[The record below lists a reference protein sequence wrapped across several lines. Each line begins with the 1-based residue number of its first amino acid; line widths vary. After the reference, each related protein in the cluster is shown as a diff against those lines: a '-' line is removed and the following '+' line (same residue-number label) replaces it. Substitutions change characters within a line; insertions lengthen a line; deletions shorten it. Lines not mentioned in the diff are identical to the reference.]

1 MRSRKG
7 RVRRTLLSLLLVL
20 PLIVGAAYLG
30 WAGIGPS
37 AAWTADGDGEARSAP
52 GPVPG
57 IDVAQV
63 QEARR
68 ALGDANTRAGFL
80 DMGMGQAEDGIG
92 ELREGGTALVDGTG
106 QIRSGA
112 SDLASGMTQLQAGTA
127 ELGNGA
133 RDLAAGA
140 TAISENVGMVA
151 VAAGQVGAAL
161 GPALDSL
168 RASND
173 PAAQEAVM
181 DLESL
186 QRQLG
191 MIDFDGIAGEAST
204 MAAGANELSNQLNS
218 PGAAY
223 RDGVYTATQGAAE
236 LRDATAELDDGARE
250 LDAGL
255 LELEQGSGR
264 LSDQVDDTTGAIREA
279 QRAMPVPTE
288 DQLAAAGLTA
298 DAGGEGAAPNA
309 TLAPTLAFV
318 VSALVMLGA
327 SALWLIGRPGHWS
340 DPDRSARFRWLPGAP
355 MLGALAGIVAVGA
368 VVLFIMADGMDLLR
382 GVTSVLVLGLA
393 ALAATAL
400 ARAVLVVFGGTWG
413 RVALLL
419 GMVLQVGV
427 IGWVWRTAAGSAT
440 GEMEL
445 ATAWGV
451 IAALLPLHHPTAAL
465 SALGN
470 DGSTMLWGVSA
481 GVLLALVVIGALI
494 ERFGG
499 GRRAAVATAP
509 PSASTASPA
518 TVPATSTASIATGPA
533 TSTAS
538 TTTGPATS
546 ATAGSSAPTSATAGS
561 SASTSSTSTT
571 AEPADSAD
579 SAVADDPETEVIPVA
594 EGTSSESTMENNDP
608 AGEASGGAPGDAAYA
623 DDAADDAAD
632 AAGDDAAADI
642 ADDIPPSDGPNATR

>member
-1 MRSRKG
+1 MLGRAKYPKAMTGVKDRSTVSTAPDPIHAAQTAENGADIYLYPAHSAPPRVPPTVARRPPGGGGPVSVPRPARFWRMRSRKG
-7 RVRRTLLSLLLVL
+7 RIRRTLLSLLLVL

-30 WAGIGPS
+30 WAGVGPS
-37 AAWTADGDGEARSAP
+37 AAWTADGDGQARSAP

-80 DMGMGQAEDGIG
+80 DMGMGRAEDGIG
-92 ELREGGTALVDGTG
+92 ELSEGGTALVDGTG

-112 SDLASGMTQLQAGTA
+112 AELASGMTRLQAGTA

-140 TAISENVGMVA
+140 TAMSDSVGMVS

-161 GPALDSL
+161 GPALESL

-173 PAAQEAVM
+173 PAARDAVM

-186 QRQLG
+186 ERQLA
-191 MIDFDGIAGEAST
+191 MIDFDAIAGEART
-204 MAAGANELSNQLNS
+204 MADGANELSNQLNS

-223 RDGVYTATQGAAE
+223 RDGVYSATRGATQ

-250 LDAGL
+250 LDGGL
-255 LELEQGSGR
+255 TELERGSGR
-264 LSDQVDDTTGAIREA
+264 LRDQVEDTTGAIREA
-279 QRAMPVPTE
+279 QRVMPVPTV
-288 DQLAAAGLTA
+288 DQLAAAGLGAEDA
-298 DAGGEGAAPNA
+298 DGEAAPRA

-327 SALWLIGRPGHWS
+327 SALWLIGRPGRWS
-340 DPDRSARFRWLPGAP
+340 DPDRPARLRWLPGAP

-382 GVTSVLVLGLA
+382 GATSILVLGLA

-419 GMVLQVGV
+419 GMVLQVGF
-427 IGWVWRTAAGSAT
+427 IGWVWRTAAGTAT
-440 GEMEL
+440 GETEL
-445 ATAWGV
+445 ATAWGA

-470 DGSTMLWGVSA
+470 DGSATLWGVSA

-494 ERFGG
+494 ERFGA
-499 GRRAAVATAP
+499 GRRTAAATAN
-509 PSASTASPA
+509 
-518 TVPATSTASIATGPA
+518 
-533 TSTAS
+533 
-538 TTTGPATS
+538 
-546 ATAGSSAPTSATAGS
+546 AG
-561 SASTSSTSTT
+561 
-571 AEPADSAD
+571 AEP
-579 SAVADDPETEVIPVA
+579 
-594 EGTSSESTMENNDP
+594 GLSEST
-608 AGEASGGAPGDAAYA
+608 GGTGSP
-623 DDAADDAAD
+623 AD
-632 AAGDDAAADI
+632 A
-642 ADDIPPSDGPNATR
+642 

>member
-499 GRRAAVATAP
+499 GRRAAVAAAP

-518 TVPATSTASIATGPA
+518 TVPATSTASTATGPA

>member
-499 GRRAAVATAP
+499 GRRAAVAAAP

-518 TVPATSTASIATGPA
+518 TVPATSTASTATGPA
-533 TSTAS
+533 TSATAGS
-538 TTTGPATS
+538 SAPTS

-579 SAVADDPETEVIPVA
+579 SAVADDPETEVIPVV